1 VGSTVSIAGYVPTV
15 PDKYVYP
22 RTESTEALREL
33 VGKERF
39 LPLSTAHLPAEL
51 NLVYGV
57 RTIEC
62 YDAVGIAD
70 SLRLIGH
77 FFGGGHMGADPRRA
91 TKRGLELLGVRYVS
105 TRGDWVPIDTDLG
118 DFQVTV
124 KNDRAAAYI
133 AYEWLRSELVPFPQ
147 ENPELQLD
155 LVASRDGLDGIAVQL
170 IEDPAALTSAIAF
183 RLLDVDQGRELV
195 SGERRLG
202 DLPVMPRLIPG
213 GWRSELATRFDP
225 VPDSKGRRLQLEITA
240 PGATPEARPRVLR
253 MPWKRE
259 GAPEEALAMVDLGY
273 GQAEFELVGRPGK
286 QSLYRYA
293 PSPGRAWIVGHAL
306 AAATHEEA
314 FELVVSPDFRPLE
327 QVVLERPVEPASAQ
341 AGPFELE
348 IQDEAPCRWRFAAS
362 SATPG
367 WLVVAQAFYPGWK
380 ARVDGQESEVL
391 RANYG
396 LTAIELP
403 AGRHEIVLEYDPPS
417 FRIGAW
423 CSAVALGL
431 IAFGLVFGH
440 RRRSPGATAPAFG
453 HPA

>member
-1 VGSTVSIAGYVPTV
+1 
-15 PDKYVYP
+15 
-22 RTESTEALREL
+22 
-33 VGKERF
+33 
-39 LPLSTAHLPAEL
+39 
-51 NLVYGV
+51 
-57 RTIEC
+57 
-62 YDAVGIAD
+62 
-70 SLRLIGH
+70 
-77 FFGGGHMGADPRRA
+77 
-91 TKRGLELLGVRYVS
+91 
-105 TRGDWVPIDTDLG
+105 
-118 DFQVTV
+118 
-124 KNDRAAAYI
+124 
-133 AYEWLRSELVPFPQ
+133 
-147 ENPELQLD
+147 
-155 LVASRDGLDGIAVQL
+155 
-170 IEDPAALTSAIAF
+170 
-183 RLLDVDQGRELV
+183 
-195 SGERRLG
+195 
-202 DLPVMPRLIPG
+202 
-213 GWRSELATRFDP
+213 
-225 VPDSKGRRLQLEITA
+225 
-240 PGATPEARPRVLR
+240 
-253 MPWKRE
+253 
-259 GAPEEALAMVDLGY
+259 MVDLGY
-273 GQAEFELVGRPGK
+273 GQAEFELVRRGK
-286 QSLYRYA
+286 RNLYSYA
-293 PSPGRAWIVGHAL
+293 RSPGRAWIVGHAL

-314 FELVVSPDFRPLE
+314 FELVVSPGFRPLE
-327 QVVLERPVEPASAQ
+327 QVVLERPVEPAVPQ